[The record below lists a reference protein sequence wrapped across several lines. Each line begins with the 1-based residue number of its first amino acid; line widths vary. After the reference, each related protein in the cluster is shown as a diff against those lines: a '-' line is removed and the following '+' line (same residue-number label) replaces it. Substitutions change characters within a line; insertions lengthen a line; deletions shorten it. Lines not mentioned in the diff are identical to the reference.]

1 MVISAIYI
9 CILYTSV
16 IYEKWI
22 CNRTI
27 LNIENVDFEM
37 KNIPFPAVTICS
49 NNKIVESQVDKIL
62 LSQPWRSL
70 SEVNSNF
77 SNDFKN
83 ALSALVVPEKLE
95 TLNNGSKNIIN
106 DYKANLINVLSKVN
120 KQV

>member
-83 ALSALVVPEKLE
+83 ALSALVAQEKLE
-95 TLNNGSKNIIN
+95 NLNNGSKNIVN

>member
-1 MVISAIYI
+1 
-9 CILYTSV
+9 
-16 IYEKWI
+16 
-22 CNRTI
+22 
-27 LNIENVDFEM
+27 M

-83 ALSALVVPEKLE
+83 ALSALVAQEKLE
-95 TLNNGSKNIIN
+95 NLNNGSKNIIN
-106 DYKANLINVLSKVN
+106 DYKANLINVLSKVS